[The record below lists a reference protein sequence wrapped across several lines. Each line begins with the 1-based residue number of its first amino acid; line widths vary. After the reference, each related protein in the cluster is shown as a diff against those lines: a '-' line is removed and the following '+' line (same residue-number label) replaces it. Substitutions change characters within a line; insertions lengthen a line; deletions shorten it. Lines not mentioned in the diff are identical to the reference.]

1 MKMSEPRR
9 KKFSSSLPENLW
21 KALKIFALDHD
32 MEMYEVVQDAVQDYL
47 RKKKA
52 IISFRRYGK
61 SSQNLS

>member
-21 KALKIFALDHD
+21 KALKIFALEHD

-47 RKKKA
+47 RKKKGYYQ
-52 IISFRRYGK
+52 F
-61 SSQNLS
+61 

>member
-1 MKMSEPRR
+1 MKISEPRR

-47 RKKKA
+47 RKKKGYYQ
-52 IISFRRYGK
+52 F
-61 SSQNLS
+61 